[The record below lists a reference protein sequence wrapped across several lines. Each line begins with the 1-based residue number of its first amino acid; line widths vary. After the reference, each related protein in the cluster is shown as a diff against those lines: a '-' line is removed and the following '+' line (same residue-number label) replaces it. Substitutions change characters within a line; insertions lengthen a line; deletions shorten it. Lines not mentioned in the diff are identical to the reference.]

1 MSPVSRSPVHLI
13 RRCHQIQDALFAE
26 ETGHFGVTPAQ
37 IAALKALARCPGIDQ
52 ASLAEHIAYDHCT
65 LSGILERLETKAFI
79 VRTPSVTDRRK
90 KQLALTPTG
99 AKLLKVIEKPARRV
113 ESRLLAVL
121 APDEQRVFVHM
132 LERIVTVHERQN
144 DLDLASEQPA

>member
-1 MSPVSRSPVHLI
+1 MSPAPRSPIHLI
-13 RRCHQIQDALFAE
+13 RRCYQIQDAIFAE

-37 IAALKALARCPGIDQ
+37 IGALKALARYPGIDQ

-65 LSGILERLETKAFI
+65 LSGILERLQIKGYI
-79 VRTPSVTDRRK
+79 VRTTSVADRRK

-121 APDEQRVFVHM
+121 SPDEQRVFVDM
-132 LERIVTVHERQN
+132 LDRMVAIHERLN
-144 DLDLASEQPA
+144 DIDVASEKLA